1 MMPFRTRLVGAFL
14 VVALVAALSLIPA
27 TADVPAPLKVWPKA
41 AFECRWADTP
51 IAIDGKL
58 DDAAWKHAEVIDS
71 FFLPWLKD
79 KARPARTAT
88 KARLLWDREYLYFA
102 AEMEDGDLYADVKE
116 HDGQTWDNDV
126 FELFF
131 KPAVDK
137 PGYYEFQVNAA
148 GTIFD
153 LFLPQRNAGGTVRF
167 KKDGDFH
174 IEAKVALD
182 GTLNKW
188 TDKDKGWTVE
198 GRMPWRDFLRAGG
211 RPNPDDAWKFALCR
225 YDYSV
230 DFEGPELSTCAPLK
244 SKPFP
249 DFHLHEDYATLKFIG
264 PDVKTSAPNGIAKR
278 IPVTGCTVVG
288 APDPPPPYRIERRFA
303 NLKLDFPI
311 AACRQPGS
319 DLILIIDQQASYGPT
334 RLARFRDH
342 AGVTEAEK
350 LLDLSDTAY
359 DICFHPKFAEN
370 GYVYIG
376 SNGARKGE
384 KKMTR
389 VTRYYVDR
397 QPPYAFDAKSAT
409 VIIEWESD
417 GHNGAAICFGH
428 DGMMYVTSG
437 DGTSDSD
444 TNVVGQR
451 MDTLLAKV
459 LRIDVDHPEPNKQ
472 YSVPKDNP
480 FLHLKDAKPETWA
493 VGLRNPWRMT
503 VDEKT
508 GHIWVGQ
515 NGQDLWEQA
524 FLVKKGDNYGWSV
537 TEGSHPFYPNR
548 QAAPA
553 PIVKPTIEHHHS
565 EFRSLT
571 GGIVYYGKKFPEL
584 QGAYIYGDYSTGK
597 IWGMKHDGTKPI
609 WHKELADSHLQI
621 SGFAADADGELLVA
635 DHRGQGKGAFYT
647 FLATPK
653 DLPPSKFPRKLSN
666 SGLFEKVAGH
676 AMKAGVIPYSVNSP
690 LWSDGAHKE
699 RFLFVPGEEKIDFT
713 RSRGWNFPDLTVLVK
728 SFALEMQ
735 PGDPT
740 SRRWIETRFLTKQ
753 HGEWYGYSYVWND
766 EQTEAE
772 LVEAKGADREYVVR
786 VPRSRE
792 HPDGQKKVN
801 WRYPSRAECMVCHSR
816 AANYVLG
823 LTELQMN
830 REHDYSGVKDNQLRV
845 LEHLGMIRGMNWAED
860 NKNELRDALKAKG
873 KSEKEINDTM
883 LQQTTTRNQQ
893 EPATSTLLSFNPT
906 AYKKL
911 VDPYDAKQ
919 DLGARARSYLHANCA
934 HCHVE
939 AGGGNAQIDLEFT
952 ANDDKTRLFD
962 VKPVHHTFGLPDA
975 RLIAPGRPERSVLL
989 HRIANRKE
997 GHMPPL
1003 ATGEVDRDAVKML
1016 AEWIR
1021 KMPQK

>member
-1 MMPFRTRLVGAFL
+1 MTLCLATATAGL
-14 VVALVAALSLIPA
+14 LLLPA
-27 TADVPAPLKVWPKA
+27 SADVPAPLKQWPKDT
-41 AFECRWADTP
+41 FECRWADTP
-51 IAIDGKL
+51 IVIDGKL

-79 KARPARTAT
+79 KARPVGTAT
-88 KARLLWDREYLYFA
+88 KARLLWDREHLYFA
-102 AEMEDGDLYADVKE
+102 AEMEDIDVAE
-116 HDGQTWDNDV
+116 NDDQ
-126 FELFF
+126 LFLF
-131 KPAVDK
+131 LKPAIDK
-137 PGYYEFQVNAA
+137 PGYYEFQASPTGALLGMFWPQRVDDTRFRRDADFQVNAKA
-148 GTIFD
+148 TI
-153 LFLPQRNAGGTVRF
+153 
-167 KKDGDFH
+167 
-174 IEAKVALD
+174 D
-182 GTLNKW
+182 GTLNKNS
-188 TDKDKGWTVE
+188 DRDKGWTIE
-198 GRMPWRDFLRAGG
+198 GCIAWRNLLRAGG
-211 RPNPDDAWKFALCR
+211 RPGPGDEWRFALCR
-225 YDYSV
+225 KDGG
-230 DFEGPELSTCAPLK
+230 ETSTCAPLK
-244 SKPFP
+244 TENFHAHEGYAGLRFISP
-249 DFHLHEDYATLKFIG
+249 DT
-264 PDVKTSAPNGIAKR
+264 KTSRPYGIAQR
-278 IPVTGCTVVG
+278 VPVTGCTVVG
-288 APDPPPPYRIERRFA
+288 APDPPPPYRMERRYGK
-303 NLKLDFPI
+303 LKLDFPI
-311 AACRQPGS
+311 AACRQPGA

-342 AGVTEAEK
+342 AGVVEAEK
-350 LLDLSDTAY
+350 LMDLSDTAY

-389 VTRYYVDR
+389 VTRYRLDR
-397 QPPYAFDAKSAT
+397 KPPHAFDAKSAA

-459 LRIDVDHPEPNKQ
+459 LRIDVDHPDANKQ

-480 FLHLKDAKPETWA
+480 FVNMKDAKPETWA
-493 VGLRNPWRMT
+493 IGLRNPWRMT
-503 VDEKT
+503 TDAKT

-524 FLVKKGDNYGWSV
+524 FLVRKGDNYGWSV

-597 IWGMKHDGTKPI
+597 IWGMKHDGTKPV

-621 SGFAADADGELLVA
+621 SGFAVDADGELLVA

-647 FLATPK
+647 FVATPK
-653 DLPPSKFPRKLSN
+653 DLPPSTFPRKLSD

-676 AMKAGVIPYSVNSP
+676 RMKAGVIPYSVNSP

-699 RFLFVPGEEKIDFT
+699 RFMFVPSDQKIDMT
-713 RSRGWNFPDLTVLVK
+713 RTRGWNFPDLTVLVK
-728 SFALEMQ
+728 SFALETE
-735 PGDPT
+735 PGDPA
-740 SRRWIETRFLTKQ
+740 SRKWIETRFLTKQ

-766 EQTEAE
+766 EQSDAE

-786 VPRSRE
+786 VPRSRK

-830 REHDYSGVKDNQLRV
+830 REHDYNGVKDNQLRV
-845 LEHLGMIRGMNWAED
+845 LEHLNLIRGMNWAED
-860 NKNELRDALKAKG
+860 ARNSIRESLKSVG
-873 KSEKEINDTM
+873 KAEKEINEFVSRQNTPGNQKTPGQSAM
-883 LQQTTTRNQQ
+883 LSMD
-893 EPATSTLLSFNPT
+893 PAH
-906 AYKKL
+906 YKKL

-919 DLGARARSYLHANCA
+919 SLNARARSYLHANCA

-939 AGGGNAQIDLEFT
+939 AGGGNAQMDLEFT
-952 ANDDKTRLFD
+952 ASNDKFRVLD
-962 VKPVHHTFGLPDA
+962 VKPVHHTFGLTDA
-975 RLIAPGRPERSVLL
+975 KLVVPGRPERSVLL

-1003 ATGEVDRDAVKML
+1003 ATREIDRDAVRL
-1016 AEWIR
+1016 LEDWIR
-1021 KMPQK
+1021 SMDVAK